1 MKESSSTDGNLPVNI
16 YQVINEIEQERQS
29 RISTRR
35 PSSEESILDAMD
47 LFSVVEIS
55 IITTGL
61 TLIGLLSSRR
71 SDAA

>member
-1 MKESSSTDGNLPVNI
+1 
-16 YQVINEIEQERQS
+16 
-29 RISTRR
+29 
-35 PSSEESILDAMD
+35 MD